1 MIGALVGDVI
11 GSRFEFNNFK
21 SKEFELIT
29 DESRFTDDS
38 VLTLA
43 IAKYFLDNG
52 KKLDSL
58 KLIKYIKNFAKT
70 YANAGFGPSFL
81 RRVNSENVLPYN
93 SYGNGA
99 PMRVSSVSYVANSLE
114 EVKKLSYFV
123 TSITHNHPEAIKGAE
138 ALSSSIYMLL
148 NGATKS
154 DIKEFIKGNYY
165 LLDYSYEDLVKNY
178 KFDVST
184 QNSLPEAFYIFL
196 ISENLIDAIRTSVS
210 IGGDT
215 DTVGD
220 MVMSLAFPYYLNP
233 KNKEGYKVTL
243 SLSEDKKDEIKKVII
258 GVLNKFPK
266 ELIEICMVFEERYDK
281 YLDKNYIKISD

>member
-11 GSRFEFNNFK
+11 GSRFEFNNIK

-154 DIKEFIKGNYY
+154 DIKEFITKNYY
-165 LLDYSYEDLVKNY
+165 ALNYSYDDLVKNY

-196 ISENLIDAIRTSVS
+196 ISDNLIDAIRTSVS

-215 DTVGD
+215 DTIGD

-233 KNKEGYKVTL
+233 KSKEGYKVTL
-243 SLSEDKKDEIKKVII
+243 SLSEDKKEEIKNVIK

-266 ELIEICMVFEERYDK
+266 ELIEICRLFEERYDK
-281 YLDKNYIKISD
+281 YLDKNYIKFND

>member
-1 MIGALVGDVI
+1 MISALVGDVI
-11 GSRFEFNNFK
+11 GSRFEFNNIK

-58 KLIKYIKNFAKT
+58 KLIKYIKNYAKT
-70 YANAGFGPSFL
+70 NPNAGFGSSFL
-81 RRVNSENVLPYN
+81 RWVNSENVLPYN

-196 ISENLIDAIRTSVS
+196 ISENLIDAIR
-210 IGGDT
+210 I
-215 DTVGD
+215 
-220 MVMSLAFPYYLNP
+220 AFPYYLNP

-243 SLSEDKKDEIKKVII
+243 SLSEDKKDKIKKVII

-281 YLDKNYIKISD
+281 YLDKNYIKFND